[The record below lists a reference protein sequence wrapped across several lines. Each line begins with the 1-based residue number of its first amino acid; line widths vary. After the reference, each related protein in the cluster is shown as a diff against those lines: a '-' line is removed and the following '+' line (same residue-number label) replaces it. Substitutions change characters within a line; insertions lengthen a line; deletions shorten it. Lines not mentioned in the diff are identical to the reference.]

1 MFVDLH
7 KPLATILILLG
18 SCFHDFA
25 LAAPDDP
32 RSAEVNQLGTVVAD
46 FSLSDVD
53 GKTYRLSAVPAQHI
67 VVIAFLG
74 TECPLA
80 KLYGTRLA
88 ELARRYEPRGV
99 TFLGIN
105 SNCQDTLR
113 ELAAYGRRHR
123 IPFPLLKDVGNQLA
137 DRMTAVRTPE
147 VFALDQQRR
156 ICYRGRVDDQYTVGV
171 SRDQPQREFL
181 RDALDDLLAQRAVR
195 RPQTVAVGC
204 YIGRLQEP
212 LENAPVTYS
221 QQIAR
226 LFQKHCVECHR
237 DGEIAPFSLT
247 RYDEV
252 VGWADTIAEVVANRR
267 MPPWHASAEY
277 GRFRNAR
284 VMTRRE
290 RDLIFQWVR
299 DGAPQGNPDD
309 LPPPETFRRGWKRS
323 IEPDQILAMR
333 DTPFTV
339 PSQGTVEYQ
348 YFVVDPKFERDQ
360 WISAAEVIPGNRS
373 VVHHVI
379 VFYRPPS
386 GVRRTGIGWLTAYVP
401 GQGTF
406 RLPPGQAK
414 RVPAGSRLVFQIH
427 YTPTGSPQQDL
438 TRVGLVFADP
448 DSVTEEVFTLIGVNR
463 DFEIPPHAENHRV
476 EMMFDKFPSGARLLA
491 IAPHMHVRGRSFR
504 FTSRQSDQRQV
515 LLEVPQYDFNWQ
527 HAYALEEPLPLDA
540 GLQIECVAHFDNSEN
555 NPVNPD
561 PTATVRWG
569 DQTWQEMMLAY
580 FEVAVPR
587 DRDVHAGARQDGRT
601 AEENAR
607 ARRKAQQFVAR
618 FDKNGDRRIERD
630 ELPKTLARF
639 AFDRL
644 DRDDN
649 LAIDE
654 EEAFIEAGASARR
667 RDSDVR

>member
-1 MFVDLH
+1 M
-7 KPLATILILLG
+7 
-18 SCFHDFA
+18 
-25 LAAPDDP
+25 
-32 RSAEVNQLGTVVAD
+32 
-46 FSLSDVD
+46 
-53 GKTYRLSAVPAQHI
+53 
-67 VVIAFLG
+67 
-74 TECPLA
+74 
-80 KLYGTRLA
+80 
-88 ELARRYEPRGV
+88 
-99 TFLGIN
+99 
-105 SNCQDTLR
+105 
-113 ELAAYGRRHR
+113 
-123 IPFPLLKDVGNQLA
+123 
-137 DRMTAVRTPE
+137 
-147 VFALDQQRR
+147 
-156 ICYRGRVDDQYTVGV
+156 
-171 SRDQPQREFL
+171 
-181 RDALDDLLAQRAVR
+181 
-195 RPQTVAVGC
+195 
-204 YIGRLQEP
+204 
-212 LENAPVTYS
+212 
-221 QQIAR
+221 
-226 LFQKHCVECHR
+226 
-237 DGEIAPFSLT
+237 
-247 RYDEV
+247 
-252 VGWADTIAEVVANRR
+252 
-267 MPPWHASAEY
+267 
-277 GRFRNAR
+277 
-284 VMTRRE
+284 
-290 RDLIFQWVR
+290 
-299 DGAPQGNPDD
+299 
-309 LPPPETFRRGWKRS
+309 
-323 IEPDQILAMR
+323 
-333 DTPFTV
+333 
-339 PSQGTVEYQ
+339 
-348 YFVVDPKFERDQ
+348 
-360 WISAAEVIPGNRS
+360 
-373 VVHHVI
+373 
-379 VFYRPPS
+379 
-386 GVRRTGIGWLTAYVP
+386 
-401 GQGTF
+401 
-406 RLPPGQAK
+406 
-414 RVPAGSRLVFQIH
+414 PAGSRLVFQIH

-527 HAYALEEPLPLDA
+527 HAYAFEEPLPLDA